1 MVLTIRDVLTKLLV
15 DADYPEVKRESFVNT
30 FYEYLFMKLL
40 IELEQSDPQMY
51 SKLMEDLNGKDVND
65 VQIQDV
71 IAEVY
76 SKPEFK
82 EKVDKMVT
90 QVTDELAGDVA
101 KYASDS
107 QKKNILAVLPQQ
119 VG

>member
-15 DADYPEVKRESFVNT
+15 EADYPEVKREGFINT

-40 IELEQSDPQMY
+40 IQLEQSDPEMY
-51 SKLMEDLNGKDVND
+51 SRLMEELNGKDVND

-71 IAEVY
+71 LAEIY

-90 QVTDELAGDVA
+90 EVTDELAGDVA
-101 KYASDS
+101 KYASVD
-107 QKKNILAVLPQQ
+107 QKKQMLTDLPQ
-119 VG
+119 